1 MAKSCGEY
9 TVEVASS
16 SSSPIPA
23 SASATRSKAKH
34 HIEIEGYP
42 VDGVS
47 IGGQETCVIF
57 PTLSLAFDIGRCPQC
72 AVSQEFLF
80 VSYGHL
86 DHIGGLPMYVASG
99 GSSGCVRPPSSSR
112 RASGTSWSGYL
123 RV

>member
-23 SASATRSKAKH
+23 SALATRSKAKH

-57 PTLSLAFDIGRCPQC
+57 PTLSLAFDI
-72 AVSQEFLF
+72 
-80 VSYGHL
+80 
-86 DHIGGLPMYVASG
+86 D
-99 GSSGCVRPPSSSR
+99 
-112 RASGTSWSGYL
+112 
-123 RV
+123 